1 MKEWYYIADDDRY
14 GPFSL
19 DELEGRIKETTK
31 IWKQGMTRWEK
42 AVQVPELAVYFRYT
56 LPPVPEKDKKL
67 GRETKAFRYIQTGIF
82 STWIFLLLATVEAT
96 LQMLDMDDTR
106 FYGVVLF
113 LSLMV
118 LVRLLTGMKK
128 YLSLFLEIRKPA
140 VNINWI
146 IVTSIP
152 IYILMAYERGR
163 VIDDT
168 LYSYGILVVVLAFIL
183 NGYHYLRLAQK
194 LNLLNRVGVTAFRN
208 FAYMQ
213 FFYSILV
220 FMVVIVAMFLMIF
233 TDSTVLGSPLSLR
246 EGITVLGIEMLPY
259 IFLQYG
265 LLKVKR
271 NCFVHQPAF

>member
-1 MKEWYYIADDDRY
+1 MEEWYYIADGDRF

-19 DELEGRIKETTK
+19 DELKGKIGETTK
-31 IWKQGMTRWEK
+31 VWKQGLTKWEK
-42 AVQVPELAVYFRYT
+42 AVLVPELAIFFRDT
-56 LPPVPEKDKKL
+56 PPQVPEDD
-67 GRETKAFRYIQTGIF
+67 RRISRATKAFRYIHAGI
-82 STWIFLLLATVEAT
+82 SSGWIFLSMLVVEII

-106 FYGVVLF
+106 FYGLVLF
-113 LSLMV
+113 LSLMA

-128 YLSLFLEIRKPA
+128 YLSLHLEIRKPA
-140 VNINWI
+140 INVNWV

-194 LNLLNRVGVTAFRN
+194 LSLQKRVGVTAFRN
-208 FAYMQ
+208 FAYLQ

-220 FMVVIVAMFLMIF
+220 FMVVIVALFLMIF
-233 TDSTVLGSPLSLR
+233 TDSTALSSPLSLR
-246 EGITVLGIEMLPY
+246 EGLTVLFIEMLPY
-259 IFLQYG
+259 LFLLLG
-265 LLKVKR
+265 LMKVKR
-271 NCFVHQPAF
+271 NYFVHQPAY